1 MMNKAYKIQR
11 ITARGYNVTIL
22 IERNRHTKI
31 KAIKGKE
38 IVTGTVNHVF
48 KELFGY
54 YKARR

>member
-38 IVTGTVNHVF
+38 TVTGTVNHVF

-54 YKARR
+54 